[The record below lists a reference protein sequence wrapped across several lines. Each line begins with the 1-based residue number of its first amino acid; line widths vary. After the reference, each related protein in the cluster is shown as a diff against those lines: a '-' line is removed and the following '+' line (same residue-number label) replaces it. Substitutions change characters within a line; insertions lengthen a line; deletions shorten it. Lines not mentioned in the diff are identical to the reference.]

1 MKDLLNGIKSITKL
15 IKFSRI
21 KARNI
26 MKNKIWINN
35 EIDFFALLHLIKNKF
50 FLILSFGITFLILF
64 FFIEN
69 FTKITNKYI
78 ASVEIRPLQ
87 ESQTNFLTN
96 LVKAS
101 RQFKIIGDINSI
113 QFTYENPIIEYSNK
127 KMYHDFFLQLNSAK
141 LKIDILK
148 ELEFFSNL
156 NLPTEDY
163 EDLLRNFI
171 KNYKF
176 VIRGD
181 PNSMSVIYVELTYS
195 DKEKLKKFINK
206 FISKAAS
213 NVLIS
218 LRKNIE
224 DNINY
229 IEILNEMEKKEIRN
243 LLENYK
249 TVTLSKDQLLKLE
262 GLSISDTLQILRKSE
277 ILFPSNKDDP
287 SYNMHVKNFFT
298 LEAIKDKFIAAN
310 NSIILDKVKKAY
322 NLSGIKNL
330 NHPIV
335 NFSQED
341 IIVIE
346 DKKYWINLPL
356 IGFIFGIFLGIVVVI
371 IRKSYEEYKINLNN
385 Q

>member
-1 MKDLLNGIKSITKL
+1 LKDLLNGIKSITKL

>member
-1 MKDLLNGIKSITKL
+1 
-15 IKFSRI
+15 
-21 KARNI
+21 
-26 MKNKIWINN
+26 
-35 EIDFFALLHLIKNKF
+35 
-50 FLILSFGITFLILF
+50 
-64 FFIEN
+64 
-69 FTKITNKYI
+69 
-78 ASVEIRPLQ
+78 
-87 ESQTNFLTN
+87 
-96 LVKAS
+96 
-101 RQFKIIGDINSI
+101 
-113 QFTYENPIIEYSNK
+113 
-127 KMYHDFFLQLNSAK
+127 MYHDFFLQLQSAK

-148 ELEFFSNL
+148 ELKFFSDL

-171 KNYKF
+171 KDYKF

-206 FISKAAS
+206 FILKAAN
-213 NVLIS
+213 NVSIS

-224 DNINY
+224 ENINY
-229 IEILNEMEKKEIRN
+229 IEVLNKMEKKEIRN

-262 GLSISDTLQILRKSE
+262 GLSVSDTLQILRKSE

-287 SYNMHVKNFFT
+287 SYDMHLKNFVT
-298 LEAIKDKFIAAN
+298 LEAIKDKFLETN
-310 NSIILDKVKKAY
+310 NGIMLEKVKTAY
-322 NLSGIKNL
+322 DLSGIKHL
-330 NHPIV
+330 NHPII

-341 IIVIE
+341 ILVIE
-346 DKKYWINLPL
+346 DKKYWINFPL

>member
-1 MKDLLNGIKSITKL
+1 
-15 IKFSRI
+15 
-21 KARNI
+21 
-26 MKNKIWINN
+26 
-35 EIDFFALLHLIKNKF
+35 
-50 FLILSFGITFLILF
+50 
-64 FFIEN
+64 
-69 FTKITNKYI
+69 
-78 ASVEIRPLQ
+78 
-87 ESQTNFLTN
+87 
-96 LVKAS
+96 
-101 RQFKIIGDINSI
+101 
-113 QFTYENPIIEYSNK
+113 
-127 KMYHDFFLQLNSAK
+127 MYHDFFLQLNSAK